1 MFVVTENNML
11 VTFEDED
18 PIGEAP
24 DVSAHIPSQSTATP
38 AGSPSL
44 MVHQYLT
51 LSMHF
56 DAWVI

>member
-1 MFVVTENNML
+1 ML